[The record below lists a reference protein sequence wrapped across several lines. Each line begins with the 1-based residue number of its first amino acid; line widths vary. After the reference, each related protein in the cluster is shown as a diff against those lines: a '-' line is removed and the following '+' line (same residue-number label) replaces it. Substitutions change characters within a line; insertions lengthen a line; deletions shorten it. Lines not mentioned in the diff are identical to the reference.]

1 MKTSDSI
8 EQQEE
13 RKNARGETDKT
24 ERKGGN
30 RSAHNSDSV
39 RSHSKAARIARL
51 APFRWQPGKSANPGG
66 RPKRDL
72 AAEIARAV
80 FEQNAEALYKA
91 YTKAALKGNAYAFKE
106 LADRAYGKMKESI
119 QHEISQYREAS
130 EQEIHTR
137 IAELEH
143 KLGYGPRTP
152 QLLPPADDP
161 KPN

>member
-30 RSAHNSDSV
+30 RSAHNSVSV

-51 APFRWQPGKSANPGG
+51 APVRWQPGKSANPGG

-80 FEQNAEALYKA
+80 FERNAEALYKA
-91 YTKAALKGNAYAFKE
+91 YTKAALKGNAYAF
-106 LADRAYGKMKESI
+106 
-119 QHEISQYREAS
+119 
-130 EQEIHTR
+130 
-137 IAELEH
+137 
-143 KLGYGPRTP
+143 
-152 QLLPPADDP
+152 
-161 KPN
+161 